1 MSYEVLGRNDTYWS
15 CHQGA
20 WRHYPGVA
28 TAFGWVQE
36 GALIKCDEG
45 GYGEHPSGS
54 YLDNDRQKVTDDD
67 AQAMAAAL
75 ELAIA
80 TINAG
85 SPMTDGQAKALRT
98 LETDH
103 QNLLMEFE
111 RSQQQQAGL
120 LTMRNEYLAEHL
132 DGVRTVRTSNGTFD
146 INIRQMM
153 DLIDVARIG
162 GLTIA

>member
-1 MSYEVLGRNDTYWS
+1 M
-15 CHQGA
+15 
-20 WRHYPGVA
+20 
-28 TAFGWVQE
+28 
-36 GALIKCDEG
+36 
-45 GYGEHPSGS
+45 
-54 YLDNDRQKVTDDD
+54 TDDD